1 MEDVIE
7 NNKTG
12 VLVETNSSDAFAQ
25 KIIELEQNRDL
36 GEKVGLAGQKNIIL
50 NYTLEKMA
58 TKFNEALNF

>member
-1 MEDVIE
+1 
-7 NNKTG
+7 
-12 VLVETNSSDAFAQ
+12 VETNSSDAFAQ

-58 TKFNEALNF
+58 QKFNEALNF